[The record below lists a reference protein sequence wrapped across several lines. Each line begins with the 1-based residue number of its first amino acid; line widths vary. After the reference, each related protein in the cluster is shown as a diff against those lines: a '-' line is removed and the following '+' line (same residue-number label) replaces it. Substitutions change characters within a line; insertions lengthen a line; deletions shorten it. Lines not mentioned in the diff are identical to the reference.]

1 MNLLNNL
8 SFMVLDTGIGGKVGK
23 IIGGYIGPVF
33 IVVVAVIG
41 VLLAKEREF
50 RKLAAFFGIAA
61 IVGVLI
67 FKGNDL
73 FGGSGVF
80 TKMVG
85 NTVGAKGNNLEV
97 NGVVIDENGGL
108 GELKNNLIKD
118 WIGPIYLLVVAVVG
132 ILIAKEREFRKLA
145 AFLGIAALVGVL
157 VFAGSQLFGNKGA
170 LSDTINSTLNTGGT
184 TKTPKTPN

>member
-50 RKLAAFFGIAA
+50 RKLAAFFGI
-61 IVGVLI
+61 V
-67 FKGNDL
+67 KGNDL
-73 FGGSGVF
+73 FGGGGVF

-85 NTVGAKGNNLEV
+85 NTVGAEGNNLEV

>member
-73 FGGSGVF
+73 FGGGGVF

-85 NTVGAKGNNLEV
+85 NTVGAEGNNLEV

-157 VFAGSQLFGNKGA
+157 VFAGNQLFGNKGA